1 MKDKVLTTS
10 KDFLKIKKLK
20 DQGKKIGLCHGVFD
34 ILHIGHI
41 NHFLEAKK
49 KCEILIV
56 SLTKDEFINK
66 GPNRPVFKIEN
77 RQKKNREEETCNG
90 GP

>member
-49 KCEILIV
+49 M
-56 SLTKDEFINK
+56 
-66 GPNRPVFKIEN
+66 
-77 RQKKNREEETCNG
+77 
-90 GP
+90 